1 MHRMT
6 STRFLVIILL
16 FGAPAWAAAE
26 DEWRFEIG
34 PRANVLLGNGKPAND
49 ILGFGVVGR
58 YKLNNGWFIG
68 AAVDS
73 YEYDF
78 ERPAKVLGIPTD
90 PDADVI
96 DANGDYTALSGSI
109 GRLYN
114 ETNRGFDWY
123 WTLGLGFASPNVDD
137 VSGPTEAGGTFDIT
151 FDVGSEI
158 HVMGALGTSY
168 NFSNKWSV
176 GFTARLEHQFLD
188 MTMTDTVSGNTTKL
202 DSQTAMGASIGFNY
216 RF

>member
-1 MHRMT
+1 MH
-6 STRFLVIILL
+6 SKSSIRFFMILL
-16 FGAPAWAAAE
+16 LAGAPAMAGAE
-26 DEWRFEIG
+26 DDWRFEIG

-78 ERPAKVLGIPTD
+78 ERPAKILGIQQD
-90 PDADVI
+90 PAEGVI
-96 DANGDYTALSGSI
+96 DADGDYTALSGSI

-114 ETNRGFDWY
+114 ETDRGFDWF
-123 WTLGLGFASPNVDD
+123 WSMGLGFASPNVDD
-137 VSGPTEAGGTFDIT
+137 VSGPTDMGGTFDIT
-151 FDVGSEI
+151 FDVGDEI
-158 HVMGALGTSY
+158 HLMGALGTSY
-168 NFSNKWSV
+168 NFSEKWSA

-188 MTMTDTVSGNTTKL
+188 ILMTDNVSGNTAKL
-202 DSQTAMGASIGFNY
+202 DSQTVMGASFSFNY